1 MYIQKKNRLP
11 KHMLERRFFL
21 IHTDAVSMVPKTIV
35 YPHVRIDADRN
46 KDAVQRAVN
55 AVKTFF
61 L

>member
-21 IHTDAVSMVPKTIV
+21 IHTDAEFMVPKTII

-46 KDAVQRAVN
+46 KDTAQRAVN

>member
-1 MYIQKKNRLP
+1 
-11 KHMLERRFFL
+11 MLERRFFL
-21 IHTDAVSMVPKTIV
+21 IHTDAEFMVPKTII

>member
-1 MYIQKKNRLP
+1 
-11 KHMLERRFFL
+11 MLERRFFL
-21 IHTDAVSMVPKTIV
+21 IHTDAEFMVPKTII

-46 KDAVQRAVN
+46 KDTAQRAVN